1 MPIHHI
7 VNLSFGFD
15 LLPTVQISLLL
26 GCEVQEIPGCTMRLS
41 IIPEQVKRI
50 LDVRH
55 LLGVK
60 TGFVIILCQ
69 TDDAVYRLAEDV
81 ARFEQQ
87 ETETTDK
94 MILPCNPIFEPCGLL
109 GMLCLL
115 TVQFG
120 LVLTIQL
127 HQFSLMV
134 ALHSLNFTLQP
145 LNGFLVR
152 GNLVTQILDFSFQL
166 RKQSFPK
173 LVTEL
178 GMVMEVKLLQPAKL
192 PYPNC
197 VTE

>member
-7 VNLSFGFD
+7 INLSFGFD

-69 TDDAVYRLAEDV
+69 TDDV

-120 LVLTIQL
+120 LVL
-127 HQFSLMV
+127 
-134 ALHSLNFTLQP
+134 P
-145 LNGFLVR
+145 
-152 GNLVTQILDFSFQL
+152 
-166 RKQSFPK
+166 
-173 LVTEL
+173 
-178 GMVMEVKLLQPAKL
+178 
-192 PYPNC
+192 
-197 VTE
+197 